1 MTEIETS
8 QLRKDVAAL
17 ANSMCDLRATL
28 NRLESCYS
36 YQAPLLMERLA
47 GQTLRR
53 INAGFLEAYK
63 EILVLDE
70 CFKD

>member
-1 MTEIETS
+1 MTENETS

-36 YQAPLLMERLA
+36 YQAPLTDGTPGRSDTA
-47 GQTLRR
+47 T
-53 INAGFLEAYK
+53 Y
-63 EILVLDE
+63 
-70 CFKD
+70 